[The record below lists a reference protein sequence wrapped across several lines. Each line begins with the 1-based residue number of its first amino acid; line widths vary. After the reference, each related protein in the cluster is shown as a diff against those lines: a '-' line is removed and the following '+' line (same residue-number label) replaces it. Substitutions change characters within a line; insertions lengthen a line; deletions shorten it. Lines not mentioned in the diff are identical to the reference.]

1 MRGIFQNGEQFRI
14 FQTLILHA
22 LCMPYAHVISYHCCK
37 QGHMIC
43 RPSSLV
49 CFFWHLSVLPCLLSV
64 FYLLGIRSSS
74 MTSTWITQLG
84 GLFHHTLPT
93 YTPVQMCNQECFIQ
107 DCCVS
112 AGSLL
117 LLLLGSRLV
126 CQPSAWP
133 GCDNCSQSHRSLGIW
148 PCSHVGMP
156 SQSRGRLHAVL
167 QPLLLPQQGNKA
179 SIPTYRH

>member
-107 DCCVS
+107 AAAFLLALAVATARQQTRLS
-112 AGSLL
+112 AQCLA
-117 LLLLGSRLV
+117 RL
-126 CQPSAWP
+126 
-133 GCDNCSQSHRSLGIW
+133 
-148 PCSHVGMP
+148 
-156 SQSRGRLHAVL
+156 
-167 QPLLLPQQGNKA
+167 
-179 SIPTYRH
+179 